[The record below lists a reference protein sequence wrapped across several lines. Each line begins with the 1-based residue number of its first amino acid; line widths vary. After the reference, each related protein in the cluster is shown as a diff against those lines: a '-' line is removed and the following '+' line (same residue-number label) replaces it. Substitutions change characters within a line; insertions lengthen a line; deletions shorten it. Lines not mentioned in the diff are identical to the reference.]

1 MIKRKGGGTF
11 HQAAG
16 GSMVSPSKDRGS
28 MYNPGARI
36 INSMVE
42 HDAPG
47 RVVVT
52 EEGGGHRQATT
63 ESEVSSFATP
73 TKMSGNM
80 MGLMSETSFGGS

>member
-1 MIKRKGGGTF
+1 
-11 HQAAG
+11 
-16 GSMVSPSKDRGS
+16 
-28 MYNPGARI
+28 
-36 INSMVE
+36 MVE